1 MKETRVIMGMP
12 IIVHI
17 VNDDMVIASAVI
29 DKVFRYFRSVDERFS
44 LYKKDSEIS
53 LINQG
58 KIDKE
63 NYSRDMREIMRLAEE
78 TRSQTDGY
86 FDIRDPDGFINTS
99 GIVKGWA
106 IYKASLI
113 IRECGIKNYFIN
125 AGGDIELGGVNEDKQ
140 LWRVGIEDPLHL
152 GETTRILSLTD
163 CGIATSGTYIRGD
176 HIYNP
181 KTQKKNEKMDDGI
194 RLKSITIIGPNV
206 YEADRFATP
215 AFVMG
220 ENAIAF
226 IEKQKG
232 LEGYIIDT
240 EGREMMT
247 KGFSNY
253 LAENK

>member
-17 VNDDMVIASAVI
+17 VNDDKVLASAII
-29 DKVFRYFRSVDERFS
+29 DKVFRYFLSIDERFS

-78 TRSQTDGY
+78 TRLQTDGY

-106 IYKASLI
+106 IFNASQI

-140 LWRVGIEDPLHL
+140 LWRVGIEDSLHL

-181 KTQKKNEKMDDGI
+181 KTQKKNEKIDDGI

-247 KGFSNY
+247 KGFSKY
-253 LAENK
+253 FVENK